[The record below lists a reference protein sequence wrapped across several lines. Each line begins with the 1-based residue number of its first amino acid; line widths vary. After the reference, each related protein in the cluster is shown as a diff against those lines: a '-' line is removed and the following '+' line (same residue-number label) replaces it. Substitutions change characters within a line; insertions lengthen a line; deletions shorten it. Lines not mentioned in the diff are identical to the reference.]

1 MSDLVEDFGMFLQ
14 EYEVSKPGG
23 LLHAL
28 LDQMKP
34 ETAKQFR
41 LCAIPHQFNPEIL
54 QVLVPGLNDEA
65 AAERCREFA
74 QNPSVR
80 TYGGQLFAVVKEW
93 RERLFDEW
101 LVEPDKRTEFVEAN
115 KRLVNYFSNGAD
127 DDESADADSRR
138 LNKVFHL
145 IGVDLNEGFS
155 QFENLLGE
163 RRQRSSPGECEILIR
178 LAREYQPVLS
188 DAQSANLTYQEAKLA
203 MDLFRTDESRRLFE
217 NVLLVKDVDPLL
229 KIKTVARLGL
239 LEHEVRN
246 WSGAIGRF
254 NEALGLVDTI
264 KDPKLQQ
271 TYRYRLKLNLGVTY
285 REMGE
290 LQEAKKILLES
301 VRQAHRADSASG
313 RAVAYNSLGTLF
325 RKIGEGKTAIKAYT
339 KALEFLD
346 KEKEVYRVGQVYNNL
361 GLAYIDERQ
370 WKKGE
375 EALLES
381 LKIKRNA
388 GDTIGLGK
396 TYNNLMQ
403 VYRVQRMEQEAV
415 DAALKAIECFKEVG
429 DQYDMG
435 LAARNLGRLYRAL
448 GRKDEALQYL
458 RQAIELFEKSKAF
471 GEAQSLKEEV
481 QILTL
486 GKKRKLPWWA
496 WLLYIVSGLII
507 LFILLL
513 LFLGLVFVFVDTP
526 QENLGSPGFSIL
538 FP

>member
-14 EYEVSKPGG
+14 QYEVSKPGG

-34 ETAKQFR
+34 ETAEQFR
-41 LCAIPHQFNPEIL
+41 LCAIPHQFNAEIL
-54 QVLVPGLNDEA
+54 QVLVPDLNDQA
-65 AAERCREFA
+65 AAERRREFA

-80 TYGGQLFAVVKEW
+80 SYGGQLFAVVKDW
-93 RERLFDEW
+93 RGRLFDDW
-101 LVEPDKRTEFVEAN
+101 LKPEKRTEFVEAN
-115 KRLVNYFSNGAD
+115 KRLVDYFSNGEE
-127 DDESADADSRR
+127 DESADADSRR

-145 IGVDLNEGFS
+145 IGVDLNEGFAE
-155 QFENLLGE
+155 FENLLGE
-163 RRQRSSPGECEILIR
+163 RRQRSSPGECEVLIR
-178 LAREYQPVLS
+178 LAREYQPVLTDS
-188 DAQSANLTYQEAKLA
+188 QSASLTYQEAKLA
-203 MDLFRTDESRRLFE
+203 MDLIRTDEARRLFE

-229 KIKTVARLGL
+229 RIKTVARLGL

-246 WSGAIGRF
+246 WSAAIGRF
-254 NEALGLVDTI
+254 NEALGLLDTI

-290 LQEAKKILLES
+290 LQQAKRILLES
-301 VRQAHRADSASG
+301 VHQAHRADSASG

-325 RKIGEGKTAIKAYT
+325 RKVGEGKTAIKAYT
-339 KALEFLD
+339 KALQFLD
-346 KEKEVYRVGQVYNNL
+346 RERELYRVGQVYNNL

-375 EALLES
+375 EALQES
-381 LKIKRNA
+381 LTIKRNA

-403 VYRVQRMEQEAV
+403 VYRVQKMEQEAV
-415 DAALKAIECFKEVG
+415 DTALKAIECFREVG
-429 DQYDMG
+429 DYYDLG

-448 GRKDEALQYL
+448 GKKQEAVRYLQ
-458 RQAIELFEKSKAF
+458 QAIDSFEKSKAV

-486 GKKRKLPWWA
+486 GKKRKFPWWV
-496 WLLYIVSGLII
+496 WLLYIVAGLIV
-507 LFILLL
+507 LLILLL
-513 LFLGLVFVFVDTP
+513 LLLGLFFVFWDP
-526 QENLGSPGFSIL
+526 SGNLGSPH
-538 FP
+538 

>member
-14 EYEVSKPGG
+14 QYEVSKPGG

-34 ETAKQFR
+34 ETARQFR
-41 LCAIPHQFNPEIL
+41 LCAIPHQFSAEIL
-54 QVLVPGLNDEA
+54 QVLVPDLNDQA

-80 TYGGQLFAVVKEW
+80 SYGGQLFAVVKDW
-93 RERLFDEW
+93 RGRLFDDW
-101 LVEPDKRTEFVEAN
+101 LKPEKRTEFVEAN
-115 KRLVNYFSNGAD
+115 KRLVNYFSNGAE
-127 DDESADADSRR
+127 DESADADSRR

-145 IGVDLNEGFS
+145 IGVDLNEGFAE
-155 QFENLLGE
+155 FENLLGE

-178 LAREYQPVLS
+178 LAREYQPVLTDS
-188 DAQSANLTYQEAKLA
+188 QSASLTYQEAKLA
-203 MDLFRTDESRRLFE
+203 MDLFRTDEARRLFE

-246 WSGAIGRF
+246 WSAAIARF
-254 NEALGLVDTI
+254 NQALGLLDTI

-290 LQEAKKILLES
+290 LQQAKRILLES
-301 VRQAHRADSASG
+301 VHQAHRAESPSG

-325 RKIGEGKTAIKAYT
+325 RKVGEGKTAIKAYT

-346 KEKEVYRVGQVYNNL
+346 REKELYRVGQVYNNL

-375 EALLES
+375 EALQES

-403 VYRVQRMEQEAV
+403 VYRVQKMEQEAV
-415 DAALKAIECFKEVG
+415 DAALKAIECFRNVG
-429 DQYDMG
+429 DYYDLG

-448 GRKDEALQYL
+448 GKKQEAVGYLQ
-458 RQAIELFEKSKAF
+458 QAIELFEKSKAL

-486 GKKRKLPWWA
+486 GKKRKLPWWT
-496 WLLYIVSGLII
+496 WLLYVVAGLVILVIVS
-507 LFILLL
+507 LLL
-513 LFLGLVFVFVDTP
+513 LGLVFVFVDTP
-526 QENLGSPGFSIL
+526 GENLGSPGLFIL
-538 FP
+538 LPL